1 MAKAIEAVEEGMPT
15 ATAAK
20 KFGVPRVTLCYK
32 TSGKSPKVCRF
43 GPATVLSDDEEKILV
58 QWLLSTAC
66 LQYPVTK
73 EILHPELSERV
84 AQNLTTARA
93 NLTEEQVRNWFSEV
107 HKYLR
112 DKSILD
118 ITNDP
123 NRVFNADESAFFLQ
137 PKGEK
142 VITKKGS
149 KVVYSIGNDEKE
161 NLTVLMTAN
170 AAGKLA
176 PPMIVFSY
184 AKIPSL
190 IANSIPTT
198 WGIGRSE
205 SGWMCGPTFYEYMT
219 NVFYPWLIQEEI
231 QRPIIFFIDGHV
243 SHMTLNLSQFCSEN
257 GIELIALFPNST
269 HLLQPMDV
277 AVFGPLKK
285 KWKVSVKKWR
295 LANSGNKLKKE
306 NFGPVLF
313 WPQPTTTKKRKNKEK
328 IPSVVTSEA
337 WQKYHMRKEEEKVRK
352 QLEKEERSKARLE
365 KRELKVKSLKKAKF
379 EPSSSESSEEWIET
393 EDSLD
398 DIELVEESEEEPCDI
413 ITCKKPNVGDYVL
426 VKFCGGKRNSTL
438 YRYACVVQEIYP
450 NDNEVEV
457 MSMKCISDDKRI
469 FKMDEE
475 NVSVVKM
482 TSVIGKLSS
491 PILLRTGA
499 RLKYEF
505 SKPVNIFEKA

>member
-1 MAKAIEAVEEGMPT
+1 MACKRNYTSDQMAKAIEAVEEGMPT

-20 KFGVPRVTLCYK
+20 KFGVPRVTLYYK

-73 EILHPELSERV
+73 ELLLDSVEQILKQMKRANPFTDGRPGRKWYTSFLKRHPELSERV

-93 NLTEEQVRNWFSEV
+93 NVTEEQVRNWFSEV

-137 PKGEK
+137 PTGEK

-176 PPMIVFSY
+176 PPMVVFSY
-184 AKIPSL
+184 ARIPSL

-306 NFGPVLF
+306 NFGPVM
-313 WPQPTTTKKRKNKEK
+313 
-328 IPSVVTSEA
+328 SEA
-337 WQKYHMRKEEEKVRK
+337 IQCITEQSIQNGFKSCGLCPFSVANVNFNKIAPKDCEVSVPVVSSVACRSEFNLKDWLSF
-352 QLEKEERSKARLE
+352 LESNI
-365 KRELKVKSLKKAKF
+365 
-379 EPSSSESSEEWIET
+379 P
-393 EDSLD
+393 EDKMA
-398 DIELVEESEEEPCDI
+398 E
-413 ITCKKPNVGDYVL
+413 
-426 VKFCGGKRNSTL
+426 FRNSYDKHDWTGRIEDTSL
-438 YRYACVVQEIYP
+438 FLLWKTMTQQLDS
-450 NDNEVEV
+450 DNQTNR
-457 MSMKCISDDKRI
+457 S
-469 FKMDEE
+469 
-475 NVSVVKM
+475 
-482 TSVIGKLSS
+482 
-491 PILLRTGA
+491 
-499 RLKYEF
+499 
-505 SKPVNIFEKA
+505 